1 MHIYIHTH
9 THTHTHTYI
18 PWIHKCIIKTAGCGT
33 SNKLLLLLLPTAIE
47 LSLGGSSPYTSTDK
61 KIRINVHKRKNTKN
75 TVQTI
80 QNTVNISTR
89 ITKTSTHKYK
99 I

>member
-1 MHIYIHTH
+1 
-9 THTHTHTYI
+9 
-18 PWIHKCIIKTAGCGT
+18 
-33 SNKLLLLLLPTAIE
+33 